1 MFPTYIIISFV
12 LITAY
17 VFAALLAMEKR
28 GLKNSGFQNIN
39 RKITISATLLFVYLI
54 TQSLLSEAG
63 IFADFSTLP
72 PKILILPVSWLL
84 FTVFVMLNGKTRSII
99 AGIPPQWLMY
109 FQVYRI
115 AVEWVLW
122 RLFVEGIIPV
132 QMTFEGFN
140 FDILAG
146 ILLPLAGWLVFEKKV
161 LSIRWAIIA
170 NLIGLGLVLTI
181 FYIAVRSAPGP
192 IGADWEDPV
201 RNTMIAY
208 WPMIWLPG
216 LVAPAAIMIHVFSL
230 WQLFLHNRKLQTF
243 PNSSGY
249 TTVPETSFNPPGS
262 SSKAI

>member
-1 MFPTYIIISFV
+1 MFPTYISLSFV
-12 LITAY
+12 LITIY
-17 VFAALLAMEKR
+17 VLLALLVLENR
-28 GLKNSGFQNIN
+28 GLQNSGFHNVT
-39 RKITISATLLFVYLI
+39 RKVAISSTLLLLYLI
-54 TQSLLSEAG
+54 IQGLLSKTG

-84 FTVFVMLNGKTRSII
+84 FTFFAMLNRKTRSII

-122 RLFVEGIIPV
+122 RLFIEGIIPV
-132 QMTFEGFN
+132 QMTFEGYN
-140 FDILAG
+140 FDIIAG
-146 ILLPLAGWLVFEKKV
+146 LLLPITGWLVFKKKV
-161 LSIRWAIIA
+161 LSVRWAIFA
-170 NLIGLGLVLTI
+170 NLVGLGLVLTI

-230 WQLFLHNRKLQTF
+230 WQLFLINRKLQTF

-249 TTVPETSFNPPGS
+249 TTVPETSFNPPGT

>member
-1 MFPTYIIISFV
+1 MFPTYISLSFV
-12 LITAY
+12 IITIY
-17 VFAALLAMEKR
+17 VVIALLALEKK
-28 GLKNSGFQNIN
+28 GLQNSGFQHPT
-39 RKITISATLLFVYLI
+39 RKITISGIMLLFYLFI
-54 TQSLLSEAG
+54 QSIIAEAD
-63 IFADFSTLP
+63 IFNDFSTMP

-132 QMTFEGFN
+132 QMTFEGYN
-140 FDILAG
+140 YDILAG

-161 LSIRWAIIA
+161 LSIRWAILA
-170 NLIGLGLVLTI
+170 NFIGLGLVLTI

-192 IGADWEDPV
+192 IGSEWEDPV

-208 WPMIWLPG
+208 WPLVWLPG
-216 LVAPAAIMIHVFSL
+216 LVAPAAIMVHVFSL
-230 WQLFLHNRKLQTF
+230 WKLSQLKGKLQTQGISL
-243 PNSSGY
+243 N
-249 TTVPETSFNPPGS
+249 
-262 SSKAI
+262 